1 MVDNVLTRILD
12 AKKQHVQ
19 SCKAQTPLQ
28 EVEALAKAAPALRD
42 FYGALKK
49 KADAKHTGLICE
61 IKKASPSAGL
71 IRPDFNPAQIA
82 KDYEA
87 AGAAC
92 LSILTETP
100 FFQGCDAYLKEARAA
115 TSLPVLRK
123 DFMIDPYQVVEARAI
138 GADCILIIMAC
149 VDDGLARELVHA
161 AAHYGMSILF
171 EVHDEEEFSRF
182 DSLNLNLPNMLL
194 GVNNRNLATLTIDL
208 STTEKLAALA
218 GGRYLMVSESG
229 IKTRENIIAI
239 EKHEVRCFLV
249 GESLLKQNDI
259 GQAVKALL

>member
-1 MVDNVLTRILD
+1 MTETVLTRILD
-12 AKKQHVQ
+12 AKKQYVAACKVQ
-19 SCKAQTPLQ
+19 KPLAQ
-28 EVEALAKAAPALRD
+28 VEELAKKVGPVRD

-49 KADAKHTGLICE
+49 KHDAKQTGLICE

-71 IRPDFNPAQIA
+71 IRPDFNPALIA
-82 KDYEA
+82 TAYEA
-87 AGAAC
+87 AGASC
-92 LSILTETP
+92 LSILTEAP
-100 FFQGCDAYLKEARAA
+100 HFQGRDEDLMAARAA

-149 VDDGLARELVHA
+149 VDDELAKELAHTA
-161 AAHYGMSILF
+161 AQHGMSMLF
-171 EVHDEEEFSRF
+171 EIHDETEFARF
-182 DSLNLNLPNMLL
+182 NKLDLSLPNMLL
-194 GVNNRNLATLTIDL
+194 GVNNRNLAKLTIDL
-208 STTEKLAALA
+208 GTTEKLAALA

-239 EKHEVRCFLV
+239 EKHDVRCFLV

-259 GQAVKALL
+259 RQAVKALL